1 MAGEIATI
9 EKAMA
14 TKRARDSI
22 RGTRRL
28 IKIDLRTILDGL
40 SFFVHIRLA
49 RRVPSIDSLF

>member
-14 TKRARDSI
+14 TKRAKDSI

-28 IKIDLRTILDGL
+28 IENDLRTILDGL
-40 SFFVHIRLA
+40 SF
-49 RRVPSIDSLF
+49 LFI